1 MESLIFDGSMM
12 SDRQCVNITIL
23 DDDMRESSRFS
34 SPFEVFQVLLNASNN
49 AVQLGVQNASVFIE
63 DDDCKLEYFPL
74 S

>member
-1 MESLIFDGSMM
+1 M
-12 SDRQCVNITIL
+12 NITIL

-49 AVQLGVQNASVFIE
+49 AVQLGVQIASVFIE
-63 DDDCKLEYFPL
+63 DDDCKLEYVYFPL